1 MAAFFGHDH
10 VNDFDGKIIGIRLIR
25 TRGAGFTT
33 YGAERGVCMITLLGN
48 RLPDFETKMLNFSRL
63 IDKDALPAD

>member
-1 MAAFFGHDH
+1 MAAFFGHHH